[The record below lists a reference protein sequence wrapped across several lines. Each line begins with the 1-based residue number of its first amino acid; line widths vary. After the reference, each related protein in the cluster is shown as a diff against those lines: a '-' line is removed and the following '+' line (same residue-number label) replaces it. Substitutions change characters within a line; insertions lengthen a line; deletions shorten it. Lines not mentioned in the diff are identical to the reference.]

1 MMNHKGCAVQE
12 ALKLIG
18 GKWKLV
24 IIWYLQQKPH
34 RFNELKRA
42 IGSISTKVLSDQL
55 SQLEVGGLVSRHPF
69 PTTPP
74 QVEYRITNMGQTLCG
89 PLQEIHNWS
98 LQHLSIDTPV
108 DN

>member
-1 MMNHKGCAVQE
+1 MSEVQTHAGCAVQD

-42 IGSISTKVLSDQL
+42 LGTVSTKVLSDQL
-55 SQLEVGGLVSRHPF
+55 SQWEQAALVTRHPM
-69 PTTPP
+69 PTSPP
-74 QVEYRITNMGQTLCG
+74 QVEYRITQMGLA
-89 PLQEIHNWS
+89 LSESLANIDAWS
-98 LQHLSIDTPV
+98 EKYLRSTK
-108 DN
+108 